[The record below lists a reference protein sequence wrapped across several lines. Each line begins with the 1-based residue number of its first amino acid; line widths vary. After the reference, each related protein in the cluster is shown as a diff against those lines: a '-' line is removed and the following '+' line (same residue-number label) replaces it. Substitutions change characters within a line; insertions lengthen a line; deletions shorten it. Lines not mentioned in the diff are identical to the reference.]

1 MNNSPRTALVA
12 LGAAR
17 HLTRADQEK
26 GVPELIPTSL
36 WQVAG
41 WSR

>member
-1 MNNSPRTALVA
+1 MPPLQTPRLIP

-17 HLTRADQEK
+17 RRTRADQEK
-26 GVPELIPTSL
+26 GVLELIPTSF
-36 WQVAG
+36 WQAAG

>member
-1 MNNSPRTALVA
+1 MTRLRTPALIP

-17 HLTRADQEK
+17 LHTRADQEK

-36 WQVAG
+36 WQVSG